1 MLYIPSQTLTS
12 NSNLIKS
19 INDTN
24 STPDQRNSF
33 GTILNIRNNNINIA
47 RSKFLSGMLNNE
59 NNPAATTAVA
69 SSVIVKKMLT
79 SNENVRLPKAID
91 AIVDEVKNLNID
103 SLDKIGAGSY
113 GTCFRYGDFVIK
125 YPVNS
130 QGHSVDW
137 SSDLHQNAQPN
148 RVSLYLNQANEDPD
162 FSRPGKGLFQGKV
175 VDVLVSKF
183 IKGEELAI
191 EQDDNYFRASDL
203 LESRGLYMYDINVTG
218 NVLIDAKDNLYFI
231 DGDQMVLSG
240 NERKGRKLSDATI
253 QLEDVINTSLDYKI
267 YQAKKAGD
275 KDDIEYYES
284 LQQEYDRIQNPQTNL
299 SIHNGS
305 VKSLS
310 D

>member
-1 MLYIPSQTLTS
+1 MLDIPSQTLTS
-12 NSNLIKS
+12 SFNVMKT
-19 INDTN
+19 INNIN
-24 STPDQRNSF
+24 STPDPKKSF
-33 GTILNIRNNNINIA
+33 GTIPKISNNNIKLA
-47 RSKFLSGMLNNE
+47 RSHFLSGMINNE
-59 NNPAATTAVA
+59 NNPAAQ
-69 SSVIVKKMLT
+69 SVIASPVFVKKMLT
-79 SNENVRLPKAID
+79 RTENVELPKAID
-91 AIVDEVKNLNID
+91 VIVDKVKNLNID

-125 YPVNS
+125 YPINS
-130 QGHSVDW
+130 QGHTVDW

-162 FSRPGKGLFQGKV
+162 FSRPGKGLFQGKE

-183 IKGEELAI
+183 IKGEELDI
-191 EQDDNYFRASDL
+191 EQDENYFRASDL

-218 NVLIDAKDNLYFI
+218 NILIDAKDKLYFI
-231 DGDQMVLSG
+231 DGDQMVFSG
-240 NERKGRKLSDATI
+240 NERKGRKLSAATI

-275 KDDIEYYES
+275 KDDISYYES

-299 SIHNGS
+299 SIHNGF
-305 VKSLS
+305 VNSLS